1 MAVIRVNS
9 IEDLKKVLVDVI
21 YGIRR
26 AYICV
31 TDEVAQLWLVP
42 KVTSRH
48 RHYYYL
54 ESTEEDIKNAIREV
68 EKYSIPIIRGT
79 VGSVK
84 ETY

>member
-1 MAVIRVNS
+1 MAIIRVNS
-9 IEDLKKVLVDVI
+9 IEDLKKVLTEVI
-21 YGIRR
+21 YGSRR

-54 ESTEEDIKNAIREV
+54 ESTEEDVKKAVEEV
-68 EKYSIPIIRGT
+68 KKYNIPIIHGT
-79 VGSVK
+79 VGIK
-84 ETY
+84 ET